1 MSMSVTTESRVLFER
16 RGPVAW
22 VTFNRPEA
30 HNAMTFQMWDRLAG
44 ICDEVEQDRDIRVLV
59 VTGAGE
65 KAFVSGTDISEFQ
78 TFTDPQHALEYES
91 RIDGVYTRLESL
103 SKPVIAAIRG
113 YAVGGGAG
121 MAICCDMRYC
131 TPESRFGIPIART
144 LGNCLSTNV
153 YSRLVDLLGPARTKD
168 LIFTA
173 KLVGAED
180 ALALGLVNEIVEGD
194 KLEERVMDVANQIA
208 GHAPITIQVTKE
220 AVRRITL
227 HRRPARAEDLI
238 LQAYMSADFQEGVR
252 AFLDKRKP
260 EWKGR

>member
-1 MSMSVTTESRVLFER
+1 
-16 RGPVAW
+16 
-22 VTFNRPEA
+22 
-30 HNAMTFQMWDRLAG
+30 MTFEMWDTLRR
-44 ICDEVEQDRDIRVLV
+44 ICDEVEEDPEIRVLV

-78 TFTDPQHALEYES
+78 SFTDPQHALEYES

-103 SKPVIAAIRG
+103 SRPVIAAIRG

-121 MAICCDMRYC
+121 MAICCDMRFC

-153 YSRLVDLLGPARTKD
+153 YARLVDLIGPARTKD
-168 LIFTA
+168 IIFTA
-173 KLVGAED
+173 KLIGAED
-180 ALALGLVNEIVEGD
+180 ALALGLVNEVVD
-194 KLEERVMDVANQIA
+194 SDQLEERVMEVANQIA

-220 AVRRITL
+220 AIRRISL
-227 HRRPARAEDLI
+227 HRRPPRAEDLI
-238 LQAYMSADFQEGVR
+238 LQAYMSEDFQEGVR
-252 AFLDKRKP
+252 AFLAKRKP